1 MNKNANVHRNSA
13 SFVRHCGNPLSLI
26 TGFMPVTTEMAL
38 FDYPFNELLVGFFL
52 LLIFNYLFSIIS
64 FFFFVIDVGSINKT
78 SSNGLADVDSW

>member
-38 FDYPFNELLVGFFL
+38 FDYPFNELLVGFFTVN
-52 LLIFNYLFSIIS
+52 FQLFIQYNE
-64 FFFFVIDVGSINKT
+64 FFS
-78 SSNGLADVDSW
+78 L